1 MPTKPFE
8 PLLYRDLRKVEAK
21 KVIEIAS
28 PLLQELVNH
37 ATNAFQRCQVETA
50 KGVADEHLP
59 VLSSY
64 YHTIEMAD
72 GIEVLISQSCTI
84 PAILLLRSSFE
95 AILTIDYILEKDY
108 RKRAFAW
115 LVCYVRDR
123 LHKYKM
129 LDISTQEGK
138 EFQIVFNNDL
148 VREQIELPPLP
159 KLGNNIRNL
168 ESLLEKPDY
177 QFADIEYKRMKKII
191 HGKPNW
197 YSLYDGPR
205 SFQKLAAHLKRGA
218 IYEMLYRHWASIS
231 HASDLSH
238 FLAKKNNGTPAL
250 NPIRNHEELIMVT
263 GLACTFI
270 LEATRL
276 ALSKFRPGEMNSLRR
291 WYITEV
297 SKPYLLFQKNK

>member
-8 PLLYRDLRKVEAK
+8 PLLYRELRKAEAK

-28 PLLQELVNH
+28 QVLQELVNH

-59 VLSSY
+59 VLFSY
-64 YHTIEMAD
+64 YHTIEMTD
-72 GIEVLISQSCTI
+72 GIEVLISQSCPI
-84 PAILLLRSSFE
+84 PAIPLLRSSFE
-95 AILTIDYILEKDY
+95 AMLTIDYILEKDY

-115 LVCYVRDR
+115 LVCYIRDR

-148 VREQIELPPLP
+148 VRKEIELPPLP

-177 QFADIEYKRMKKII
+177 QFADVEYSRMKKIL
-191 HGKPNW
+191 HSKPNW

-205 SFQKLAAHLKRGA
+205 SFHKLAVHLRRGA
-218 IYEMLYRHWASIS
+218 IYEMLYRHWANIS

-238 FLAKKNNGTPAL
+238 FLAKNNDGTPAL
-250 NPIRNHEELIMVT
+250 NPIRDHEELIMVSEM
-263 GLACTFI
+263 ASTFM

-276 ALSKFRPGEMNSLRR
+276 MISKFRPGEIDSLRR
-291 WYITEV
+291 WYINEV
-297 SKPYLLFQKNK
+297 SKPYLSFQKSK

>member
-8 PLLYRDLRKVEAK
+8 PLLYRELRKAEAI

-28 PLLQELVNH
+28 QLLQELVNH

-64 YHTIEMAD
+64 YHTIEMTD
-72 GIEVLISQSCTI
+72 GIEVLISQSCPI
-84 PAILLLRSSFE
+84 PAIPLLRSSFE
-95 AILTIDYILEKDY
+95 AMLTIDYILERDY

-148 VREQIELPPLP
+148 VRDEMELPPLP
-159 KLGNNIRNL
+159 KLGDNIRNL
-168 ESLLEKPDY
+168 EHLLEKPDY
-177 QFADIEYKRMKKII
+177 QFADVEYRRMKQIV
-191 HGKPNW
+191 HGRPNW

-205 SFQKLAAHLKRGA
+205 NFQKLAKHLRHGA
-218 IYEMLYRHWASIS
+218 FYEILYRRWANIS

-238 FLAKKNNGTPAL
+238 FLAKNSNGTPAL
-250 NPIRNHEELIMVT
+250 NPIRNHEELILVT
-263 GLACTFI
+263 ELASTFM
-270 LEATRL
+270 LKATRL
-276 ALSKFRPGEMNSLRR
+276 TLSKFRPGEIDSFRR
-291 WYITEV
+291 WYNTEIK
-297 SKPYLLFQKNK
+297 KPYLSFQKSK